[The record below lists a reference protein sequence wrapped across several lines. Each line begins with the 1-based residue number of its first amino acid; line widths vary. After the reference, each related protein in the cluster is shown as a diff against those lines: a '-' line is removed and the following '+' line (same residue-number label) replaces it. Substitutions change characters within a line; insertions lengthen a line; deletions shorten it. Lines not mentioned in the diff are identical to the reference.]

1 MKILLSL
8 IFLIFSSLAFSA
20 GTNNS
25 ASDDQGTSVTKD
37 FKNAQKLIYSKKYEK
52 AIDILIS
59 LEDKKPIGFS
69 KADLYNYLGFA
80 TRKKNNPNYEDAE
93 EYYLLAL
100 SIDANHIGALEYLG
114 ELYIETDRLGQA
126 EELLIKL
133 GAAAGENSVEY
144 KELFDL
150 LN

>member
-114 ELYIETDRLGQA
+114 ELYFETDRLGQA

>member
-80 TRKKNNPNYEDAE
+80 SRKKNNPNYEDAE
-93 EYYLLAL
+93 EYYLSAL

-114 ELYIETDRLGQA
+114 ELYFETDRLGQA
-126 EELLIKL
+126 EELLMKL
-133 GAAAGENSVEY
+133 GAVAGKNSVEY

>member
-8 IFLIFSSLAFSA
+8 IFLIFSPLAFSA

-93 EYYLLAL
+93 EYYLSAL

-114 ELYIETDRLGQA
+114 ELYFETDRLGQA

-133 GAAAGENSVEY
+133 GAVAGENSVEY

>member
-80 TRKKNNPNYEDAE
+80 SRKK
-93 EYYLLAL
+93 
-100 SIDANHIGALEYLG
+100 
-114 ELYIETDRLGQA
+114 
-126 EELLIKL
+126 K
-133 GAAAGENSVEY
+133 
-144 KELFDL
+144 
-150 LN
+150 

>member
-1 MKILLSL
+1 
-8 IFLIFSSLAFSA
+8 LAFSA

-93 EYYLLAL
+93 EYYLSAL

-114 ELYIETDRLGQA
+114 ELYFETDRLGQA

-133 GAAAGENSVEY
+133 GAVAGENSVEY

>member
-8 IFLIFSSLAFSA
+8 IFLILSSLAFSA

-25 ASDDQGTSVTKD
+25 ASDDQDASITKD
-37 FKNAQKLIYSKKYEK
+37 FNNAKKLIYSKKYEK
-52 AIDILIS
+52 ALDILIS
-59 LEDKKPIGFS
+59 LEDKQPIGFS

-93 EYYLLAL
+93 KYYLLAL
-100 SIDANHIGALEYLG
+100 SINANHIGALEYLG
-114 ELYIETDRLGQA
+114 ELYFETNRLEQA
-126 EELLIKL
+126 GKLLIKL
-133 GAAAGENSVEY
+133 GSVAGKNSVEY

>member
-25 ASDDQGTSVTKD
+25 ASDVQGTSVTKD

-52 AIDILIS
+52 AIDILIP

-100 SIDANHIGALEYLG
+100 SFDANHIGALEYLG

-133 GAAAGENSVEY
+133 GTVAGENSVEY
-144 KELFDL
+144 KELFNL

>member
-8 IFLIFSSLAFSA
+8 IFLMFSSLVFSA
-20 GTNNS
+20 ATNNS
-25 ASDDQGTSVTKD
+25 VSDDQGSSVTKD

-126 EELLIKL
+126 EELLTKL
-133 GAAAGENSVEY
+133 GAVAGKNSVEY

>member
-8 IFLIFSSLAFSA
+8 IFLIFLSLAFSA

-114 ELYIETDRLGQA
+114 ELYFETDRLGQA
-126 EELLIKL
+126 EELLMKL
-133 GAAAGENSVEY
+133 GAVAGKNSVEY

>member
-25 ASDDQGTSVTKD
+25 ASDDQETSVTKD

-114 ELYIETDRLGQA
+114 ELYFETDRLGQA
-126 EELLIKL
+126 EELLMKL
-133 GAAAGENSVEY
+133 GAVAGENSVEY

>member
-25 ASDDQGTSVTKD
+25 ASDAQGTSVTKD

-114 ELYIETDRLGQA
+114 ELYFETDRLGQA